1 MRRHDEKGRTVLL
14 VEDYAD
20 SRLMMRLLL
29 EMSGYRIVEA
39 ETGREAVEFAE
50 RECPDVI
57 LMDLSLPEIDGLTA
71 TKFIR
76 ELEILRDVPIIALSA
91 HAAEHFHNAALAAGC
106 NHYVTKPVDFDQL
119 EDVVGRFC
127 PA

>member
-1 MRRHDEKGRTVLL
+1 MKHPEKGRTVLL
-14 VEDYAD
+14 VDDYSD

-39 ETGREAVEFAE
+39 ETGREAVECAK

-57 LMDLSLPEIDGLTA
+57 LMDLNLPEIDGLTA
-71 TKFIR
+71 TKLIR
-76 ELEILRDVPIIALSA
+76 ELEILRDVPIIALSGYD
-91 HAAEHFHNAALAAGC
+91 AEHSQNAALAAGC
-106 NHYVTKPVDFDQL
+106 DHYVTKPVDFDQL

-127 PA
+127 QA